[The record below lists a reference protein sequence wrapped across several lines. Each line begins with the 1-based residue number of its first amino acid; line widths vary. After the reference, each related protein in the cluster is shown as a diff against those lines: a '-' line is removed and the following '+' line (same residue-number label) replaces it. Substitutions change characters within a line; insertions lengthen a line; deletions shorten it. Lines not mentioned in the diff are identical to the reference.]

1 MNIATTIRNQIAT
14 IDPRALWAWGAKD
27 LVATKQGLQFRVG
40 GLAKFKGLVHV
51 KYNEADDLYD
61 IDFLK
66 IKKGMPVVV
75 QSSAGVFVDMLVN
88 TIDKVVQ

>member
-1 MNIATTIRNQIAT
+1 MNTAT
-14 IDPRALWAWGAKD
+14 IIRDQILGLDRRALAAWGAKD

-66 IKKGMPVVV
+66 IKKGMPTVV
-75 QSSAGVFVDMLVN
+75 QSTDGVYAEDLVR
-88 TIDKVVQ
+88 TIDLVVQ

>member
-1 MNIATTIRNQIAT
+1 M
-14 IDPRALWAWGAKD
+14 WAWVAKD

-75 QSSAGVFVDMLVN
+75 QSSEGVFVDMLVN